1 MPDNKG
7 EGERVLVCV
16 SASPTSVDVIRRAS
30 ALAHAIGAEMIAIY
44 VESTDIRDDAQAV
57 HDHLM
62 LAERCGAKLTTLFGN
77 NPATVIAQYAP
88 AGAAR
93 SRPAK
98 R

>member
-44 VESTDIRDDAQAV
+44 
-57 HDHLM
+57 
-62 LAERCGAKLTTLFGN
+62 GAYKEAYLT
-77 NPATVIAQYAP
+77 
-88 AGAAR
+88 
-93 SRPAK
+93 
-98 R
+98 